1 MDPAPF
7 AQHPRPMRAA
17 RPIEPMKLV
26 CATRPVRRVVGDSYA

>member
-1 MDPAPF
+1 MDTSTF
-7 AQHPRPMRAA
+7 AHHPRPMRAT